1 MPEESVSEM
10 GLFLI
15 LTGTLACL
23 TSGLLFHFLKKSA
36 SSSVISALAPIPLLL
51 IFIFLIKDEFG
62 FWLLGLSLGLVCCVL
77 GSTFGIFMVALFS
90 NRKI

>member
-1 MPEESVSEM
+1 M

-15 LTGTLACL
+15 LTGSLACVI
-23 TSGLLFHFLKKSA
+23 SGLLFYFLKKSA
-36 SSSVISALAPIPLLL
+36 GSSVISALAPIPLL
-51 IFIFLIKDEFG
+51 FIYTLSIKDEFG

-77 GSTFGIFMVALFS
+77 GSTFGIFMVVLFS